1 MGVLISVIIPVYNVE
16 AYLEECIESLR
27 NQSLKEIEMIFIN
40 DGSRDNSL
48 SILEKYKKIDK
59 RIKIINQTNS
69 GPSNARNRGLQIAKG
84 EYISFIDSDD
94 WIERSLLEDTLK
106 QIRIDNSDIVF
117 FGLLYEDED
126 DNLIKEK
133 KYVRDEFIE
142 KEKGKLAIE
151 LYNKDLFGY
160 TWCKLFK
167 NRIIKD
173 NNILF
178 NNDISYCEDEE
189 FTCRYYKYVKK
200 ISICSNTYYHYI
212 HYSRERKS
220 LTDSVNSKDIIMR
233 DLVYKSWIDMLN
245 FNDNEEKDYLLNRAY
260 NNLRFLYCNIIWS
273 NISQED
279 KNNEIDILLQT
290 NFYNYLKNNGQT
302 FKYKYLLYM
311 IKHKNINLFK
321 VLAIINSKI
330 RRDKDKN
337 G

>member
-1 MGVLISVIIPVYNVE
+1 MPEISIIVPVYNVE
-16 AYLEECIESLR
+16 KYLPRCVDSIL
-27 NQSLKEIEMIFIN
+27 NQTFTNFELILVD
-40 DGSRDNSL
+40 DGSTDRSGIICDQYKKRDN
-48 SILEKYKKIDK
+48 
-59 RIKIINQTNS
+59 RIKVIHKINEGVS
-69 GPSNARNRGLQIAKG
+69 KARNIGISEAKG
-84 EYISFIDSDD
+84 RYIEFIDSDD

-106 QIRIDNSDIVF
+106 QIRIDNSDIIF
-117 FGLLYEDED
+117 FGILYEDED

-133 KYVRDEFIE
+133 KYVRDEVIE
-142 KEKGKLAIE
+142 KEKSKLAIE

-189 FTCRYYKYVKK
+189 FTCRYFKYVKK

-220 LTDSVNSKDIIMR
+220 LTESVNSKDIIMR

-260 NNLRFLYCNIIWS
+260 NNLRFLYCNIVWS
-273 NISQED
+273 NISQEC

-321 VLAIINSKI
+321 VLAVINSKI